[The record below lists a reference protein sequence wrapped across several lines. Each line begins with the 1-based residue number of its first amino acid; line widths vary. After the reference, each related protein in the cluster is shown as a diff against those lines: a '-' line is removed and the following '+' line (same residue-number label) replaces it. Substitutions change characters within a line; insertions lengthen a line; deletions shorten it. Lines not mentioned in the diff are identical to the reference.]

1 MSCKRKRTINRR
13 VQKRLDMEQFHH
25 FGTVFVKEDS
35 ETGKVAQK
43 PCLFKAKFHYTGPT
57 GPARTL
63 SETRTGQRSLS
74 EIRVVRVRAGPV
86 GSGRARVVECSL
98 YATKSQRATRQS
110 QRLRLCRA
118 MKSSTRATESRNKV
132 AGVTSV

>member
-13 VQKRLDMEQFHH
+13 VQKRLDMEQCHH

-57 GPARTL
+57 GPARTPD
-63 SETRTGQRSLS
+63 QRSLS

-86 GSGRARVVECSL
+86 GSGRARVVEFSL

-118 MKSSTRATESRNKV
+118 MKSSTRATESRNKI